1 MNLIF
6 FSQLPNE
13 ALADLKETFNSA
25 DNVNIAPI
33 DVVEEV
39 SVDNVYLF
47 FFCRVFA
54 FPET

>member
-47 FFCRVFA
+47 FFCWFFA